1 MNKILEPKRVVSITD
16 TLRALEVGDQCAFSA
31 LQETS
36 IRCAISRQRK
46 SGLTFSARRKGDQ
59 LVVTRTK

>member
-1 MNKILEPKRVVSITD
+1 MKTLEPKRVVSIAD
-16 TLRALEVGDQCAFSA
+16 TLRALEVGDQCVFSA

-46 SGLTFSARRKGDQ
+46 SGRSFSARRDGEN
-59 LVVTRTK
+59 LIVTRKK

>member
-1 MNKILEPKRVVSITD
+1 MKNLQPKRVVAIAE
-16 TLRALEVGDQCAFSA
+16 TLRSLEVGDQCQFSA

-46 SGLTFSARRKGDQ
+46 SGRTFSARRNGDQ
-59 LVVTRTK
+59 LIVTRKK